1 MSNVFTTGDKSEVF
15 KYLKQVTSCMMLPYL
30 IMVWSKAV
38 PRLYQFSVKIS
49 TGWQRS
55 ESYRDSINIIVDK
68 VLLSMPCISI
78 IDDKT
83 LE

>member
-1 MSNVFTTGDKSEVF
+1 
-15 KYLKQVTSCMMLPYL
+15 
-30 IMVWSKAV
+30 MVWSKAV